1 MSPDERDALG
11 PTRTGLHEASDYP
24 PGTLL
29 ADRFRIESLL
39 GVGGMGVVYRATDTA
54 LGIPVAVKLL
64 RPEMASRPG
73 AFERFRQ
80 ELLLARQVSSP
91 HVVRIH
97 DIARHGDRWLI
108 SMDLIEG
115 EGLERILDRRGAL
128 PLEEALRITRDLAEG
143 LGAAHACGVVHR
155 DLKPSNVLID
165 QEGRARISDFGVAR
179 SLGSGGLTHS
189 GAVVGTPGYLSPEQ
203 ASGETLDG
211 RSDLYAL
218 GLLLHEMLTGEP
230 AFAGA
235 TLSESMTRRML
246 QPPPPVTRLRPELPA
261 WVARLVSRLL
271 QPRPAHRFSDAKAV
285 IAAIDARRVPRDLR
299 PGRRT
304 AFAIGIA
311 AVLGLLAVV
320 LLQTPWQAAP
330 MPPDR
335 LLVWAEP
342 VDSDLQPAWTAAVE
356 HLRQGLAELPGLAVV
371 DGERTQQAAVQFG
384 FPQVGRIDAE
394 ALQELVP
401 ARQQLLLQLIGTDA
415 SLVITGEWQ
424 VGADTRR
431 IEGQGAT
438 LLEATQNFAVRLAAA
453 HTPSGEFPVSLLP
466 GGQVALTHYGR
477 ALELRRTGRPAQAL
491 PELHAALEAQADYS
505 VAWLELADT
514 ALLTGHWAE
523 AETAVLAAQ
532 QAIRLPGLSAQSAA
546 LAALILDEGDDGTSA
561 LETRLQLLPD
571 DLTSALRLA
580 QLQGEFGDH
589 AGASERLQ
597 GLVQRDADDPR
608 AWFLLGKYAIL
619 QGDARRAVDEYLLRA
634 LVLYKRSRHVFG
646 EAESAN
652 ALGIGY
658 ARLGQSANA
667 AEQYGHALRLRRS
680 LDDRRG
686 IAASLRNL
694 AQLAT
699 FRGELDEANTLL
711 GEARGH
717 AEALEDR
724 ATLAAIER
732 ELGLIAEERGDYI
745 GALEAYRRSLRQREL
760 GGDARGMAENTN
772 DIGFVQYQLGD
783 YDSAQA
789 FWRQTAEAYARLE
802 DPRGEV
808 RAAQNLGLLAL
819 VRGRWQE
826 SRSLL
831 EDSLQ
836 RAEGLQLAEEAAVS
850 LRNLAEL
857 DIVQGQLA
865 QALQH
870 LQRAELLFRERD
882 DRRGL
887 LDAQLLRARVH
898 LVVGD
903 LEGARTAL
911 TELAPELQDAALEQR
926 ALAAILLAQAD
937 SSSETQRQ
945 ASQLAERAGVRAL
958 QIWAALPGGDVAE
971 LELQAQQLGHV
982 PLQLAALEQG
992 MRSALSTN
1000 RHEEALRTYRESTDL
1015 LRGRGDWAAAF
1026 RLHAL
1031 GAAALQAAGD
1041 APSEAAALAAARE
1054 ALARLRESLPAELQG
1069 LLDTDPQARALVS
1082 ETANG

>member
-1 MSPDERDALG
+1 MSPDEREPL
-11 PTRTGLHEASDYP
+11 PSTRTGLHEAADYP

-29 ADRFRIESLL
+29 ADRFRIESML
-39 GVGGMGVVYRATDTA
+39 GVGGMGVVYHATDTS

-91 HVVRIH
+91 NVVRIH

-115 EGLERILDRRGAL
+115 EGLERILDQRGLL
-128 PLEEALRITRDLAEG
+128 PLEEALRIARDLAEG

-165 QEGRARISDFGVAR
+165 QEGRARIADFGVAR
-179 SLGSGGLTHS
+179 SLGSGGLTHT

-203 ASGETLDG
+203 ASGEIVDG

-218 GLLLHEMLTGEP
+218 GLLLHEMLTGQP

-235 TLSESMTRRML
+235 TVSESMTRRML

-271 QPRPAHRFSDAKAV
+271 QPRPAHRFSDATAV
-285 IAAIDARRVPRDLR
+285 IAAINARQVPRDLR

-304 AFAIGIA
+304 AFAVGIA
-311 AVLGLLAVV
+311 AILGLLAFV
-320 LLQTPWQAAP
+320 LLQTPWQAAA

-371 DGERTQQAAVQFG
+371 DGERTRQAAIQFG
-384 FPQVGRIDAE
+384 FPQVGKIDAE
-394 ALQELVP
+394 AMQELVP
-401 ARQQLLLQLIGTDA
+401 ARQQLLLQLIETEAG
-415 SLVITGEWQ
+415 LLITGEWR
-424 VGADTRR
+424 VGTDTRR
-431 IEGQGAT
+431 IEGHGST
-438 LLEATQNFAVRLAAA
+438 LLEASQDFAVKLAAA

-466 GGQVALTHYGR
+466 DGEIALAHYGR

-491 PELHAALEAQADYS
+491 PELRAALEAQTGYAA
-505 VAWLELADT
+505 AWLELADV

-523 AETAVLAAQ
+523 AETAVIAAQ
-532 QAIRLPGLSAQSAA
+532 TEIRLPGLGAQATA
-546 LAALILDEGDDGTSA
+546 LAALILDDADPGTSE

-571 DLTSALRLA
+571 DLASALRLA

-589 AGASERLQ
+589 AGASERLL
-597 GLVQRDADDPR
+597 GLVQIDADDPR
-608 AWFLLGKYAIL
+608 AWFLLGKYTIL
-619 QGDARRAVDEYLLRA
+619 RGDARRAVDEYLLRA

-658 ARLGQSANA
+658 ARLGQSTDA
-667 AEQYGHALRLRRS
+667 AEQYSHALRLRRS

-699 FRGELDEANTLL
+699 FRGELDEAEALL
-711 GEARGH
+711 SEARDH

-732 ELGLIAEERGDYI
+732 ELGLIAEERGDYS

-760 GGDARGMAENTN
+760 GGDTRGAAENTN

-789 FWRQTAEAYARLE
+789 FWRQTADAYAQLD

-826 SRSLL
+826 SRDLL
-831 EDSLQ
+831 QNSLQ

-857 DIVQGQLA
+857 DIVQGHLA
-865 QALQH
+865 QALSQ

-887 LDAQLLRARVH
+887 LDAQLLRSRAH

-911 TELAPELQDAALEQR
+911 SELAPDLKDAALEQR
-926 ALAAILLAQAD
+926 ALAAILLARTGSSAD
-937 SSSETQRQ
+937 AQRQ
-945 ASQLAERAGVRAL
+945 ARQLAERSGVRAL
-958 QIWAALPGGDVAE
+958 QIWAALPEGDAADLV
-971 LELQAQQLGHV
+971 LQAQQLGHV

-992 MRSALSTN
+992 MRNALSAN
-1000 RHEEALRTYRESTDL
+1000 RHEEALRAYRESSDL

-1031 GAAALQAAGD
+1031 GAAAMQVAGD
-1041 APSEAAALAAARE
+1041 APSRAAALAAARE
-1054 ALARLRESLPAELQG
+1054 SLARLRGSLPAELQG
-1069 LLDTDPQARALVS
+1069 LLDADPHARALLS